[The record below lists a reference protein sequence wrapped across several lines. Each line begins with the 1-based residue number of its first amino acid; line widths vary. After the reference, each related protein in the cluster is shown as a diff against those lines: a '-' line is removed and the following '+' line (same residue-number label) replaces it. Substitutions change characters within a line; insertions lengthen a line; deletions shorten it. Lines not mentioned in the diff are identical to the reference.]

1 MSTRQRQNLLRII
14 KIHDDIAWV
23 DERLNVNTNEYN
35 LTQSENARRRINECV
50 KMRNDFDR
58 LAKAVIDD
66 MSADDDNLS
75 IKSKL

>member
-1 MSTRQRQNLLRII
+1 MSARQRQNLLRIM
-14 KIHDDIAWV
+14 KLHDDIAWV

-35 LTQSENARRRINECV
+35 LTQSENSRRRINECM

-66 MSADDDNLS
+66 MSADDDTLP